1 VEVAKSLAASLNL
14 NNQQTNF
21 LFRIAIDPEKTRC
34 GSPQPMSP
42 AILAGEKDSRCAW
55 AESEEGA
62 IESSGVMLIYVRDVT
77 YVYA

>member
-1 VEVAKSLAASLNL
+1 
-14 NNQQTNF
+14 
-21 LFRIAIDPEKTRC
+21 
-34 GSPQPMSP
+34 MSP

-62 IESSGVMLIYVRDVT
+62 IEISGVMLIYVRDVT